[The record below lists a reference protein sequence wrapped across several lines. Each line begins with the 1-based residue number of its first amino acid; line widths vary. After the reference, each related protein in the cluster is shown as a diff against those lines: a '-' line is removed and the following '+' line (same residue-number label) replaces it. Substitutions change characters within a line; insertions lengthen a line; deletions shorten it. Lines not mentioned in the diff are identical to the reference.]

1 MKLAM
6 KGLVAL
12 MAAAGAGSAQA
23 ATATGSMN
31 VQITILASC
40 DVVSASDLN
49 FGSTAAIAS
58 AIDQTSTITVK
69 CSSTTPYNVGI
80 SLGSGGGST
89 SARRLVNGGN
99 FVTYALYRDSGRTQ
113 LWGDTVGTDTVSG
126 TGSGANQSLTVYG
139 RVGAQTVPPPGTYTD
154 VVTVTVTY

>member
-1 MKLAM
+1 MKQAM
-6 KGLVAL
+6 KGLLAL
-12 MAAAGAGSAQA
+12 MAAAGAGTAQA

-40 DVVSASDLN
+40 EVVSASDLN
-49 FGSTAAIAS
+49 FGSTAAISS
-58 AIDQTSTITVK
+58 AVDQSSTITVK

-80 SLGSGGGST
+80 GLGSGGGS
-89 SARRLVNGGN
+89 SSSRRLVNGSN
-99 FVTYALYRDSGRTQ
+99 YVTYALYRDAARTQ
-113 LWGDTVGTDTVSG
+113 VWGDVVGTDTASG
-126 TGSGANQSLTVYG
+126 TGTGANQALTVYG